1 MMTGSSLNIAPAC
14 VNDYRELARKRLP
27 RQFFDYID
35 GCSYQEKTGQN
46 NIQAF
51 EDLQLKQRVLR
62 DVSNI
67 DMSTQLLGQELDLPI
82 ILAPVGLTGC
92 FARRGEVQAL
102 KAANKAGVPFCL
114 STVGICSIEELQQAA
129 TQPFWFQLYVI
140 KDRNVCIRLLER
152 AKAAGC
158 DTLVFTVD
166 LPVLGERY
174 RDVRNGL
181 SGTSSITGNLRKAWD
196 IVSHPSWVWDVPIKG
211 KPLSFGNLQEAVP
224 DADGLSDFKGWVD
237 DQFDPSVSW
246 QDLDWIR
253 DHWQGNIVLK
263 GILDAEDAKKALAI
277 GADAIVVSNHGGRQ
291 LDGVPATLTVLPEI
305 AKAVNGQTKII
316 VDSGIRSGLDV
327 VKALALGADACM
339 IGRAWSY
346 ALAARGEEGVS
357 HVLEIMKDEMRI
369 AMSLTGV
376 NTIADINEDILFNPL
391 K

>member
-1 MMTGSSLNIAPAC
+1 MSDTSLKINPAC

-27 RQFFDYID
+27 RQFFDYLD

-46 NIQAF
+46 NISAF
-51 EDLQLKQRVLR
+51 EDLKLRQRVLR

-67 DMSTQLLGQELDLPI
+67 DMSSNLLRQDLSLPV
-82 ILAPVGLTGC
+82 ILAPVGFSGC

-102 KAANKAGVPFCL
+102 KAANHAGVPFCL
-114 STVGICSIEELQQAA
+114 STVGICSIEELQQVA

-140 KDRNVCIRLLER
+140 KDRDFCIKLLHK

-174 RDVRNGL
+174 RDTRNGL
-181 SGTSSITGNLRKAWD
+181 SGGSSFRGNMRRFLD
-196 IVSHPSWVWDVPIKG
+196 IASHPSWVWDVPMRG
-211 KPLSFGNLQEAVP
+211 RPLTFGNLLEAVP
-224 DADGLSDFKGWVD
+224 DANGLADFKGWVD

-246 QDLDWIR
+246 QDLNWIR
-253 DHWQGNIVLK
+253 DHWQGKIVLK
-263 GILDAEDAKKALAI
+263 GILDCDDAKQAVAI

-291 LDGVPATLTVLPEI
+291 LDGVPATLDVLPEI
-305 AKAVNGQTKII
+305 ANAVKGKTQII

-327 VKALALGADACM
+327 VKALAMGADACM
-339 IGRAWSY
+339 IGRAWAY
-346 ALAARGEEGVS
+346 ALAARGEQGVS
-357 HVLEIMKDEMRI
+357 HVLDIMKSEMRV

-376 NTIADINEDILFNPL
+376 EKVSEINEEILR
-391 K
+391 KV